1 MLTTI
6 IATFVLLILI
16 LCVVFM
22 HFGIKFI
29 RNRHYALVPNE
40 DNSSNDVYIQFL

>member
-6 IATFVLLILI
+6 IATIIVILLIL
-16 LCVVFM
+16 CAVFL

-40 DNSSNDVYIQFL
+40 NNNNNDVYIQFL